1 MSQAF
6 VPINY
11 ELGAKIQVG
20 SDLKAIDC
28 VKKVYWIFGIYDI
41 LVNLEYDKLEELRQT
56 IISRINNVHSTKTLI
71 GIGGSV
77 R

>member
-20 SDLKAIDC
+20 SDLNAIDC

-56 IISRINNVHSTKTLI
+56 IISRINNVRSTKTLI
-71 GIGGSV
+71 GIDGSV